1 MISYI
6 ELLIID
12 SKERILGK
20 KVSIYIDFKFDE
32 VGDISFIFK
41 QLHKYMHS
49 ILHQIIAIQHTLY
62 QTLTQKVRYHMKY
75 QDRIKSS

>member
-41 QLHKYMHS
+41 QLHKYIHS

-62 QTLTQKVRYHMKY
+62 QTLTQKVRYHM
-75 QDRIKSS
+75 